1 MRQHAKYCCYRQTA
15 GDPEPS
21 RCNCK
26 LKFNGHP
33 FAYWQDMAKRLV
45 VECLV
50 RASDG
55 LEGEHQA
62 LPAQLAAQRLM
73 TLALLEDSDLVK
85 QVLQE
90 RDNFIENLSAV
101 ISNSSSSNN
110 KPQDRQA
117 AAKRKALKVK

>member
-26 LKFNGHP
+26 LKFNGRP

-50 RASDG
+50 RASIG
-55 LEGEHQA
+55 LDGEHVA

-73 TLALLEDSDLVK
+73 MLALLEDSNLVK
-85 QVLQE
+85 QVLEE
-90 RDNFIENLSAV
+90 RDNFAANLHSMLSGNAM
-101 ISNSSSSNN
+101 
-110 KPQDRQA
+110 KTTAKERRA
-117 AAKRKALKVK
+117 ATKRWVAALPK